1 MKRITTDNVCE
12 MGIVGLAHNCCYIG
26 KDGYARYRDFDMDI
40 DARELAKEL
49 LKELAKQDVDFES
62 DGDFD
67 EWIGDRYGED
77 GIGTIHGLIAMFYQ
91 NIWSMAELREK
102 LKRYEDLEEQG
113 RLLVLPCKVGDTAL
127 VKDHAGVPLEMQ
139 LEAPDI
145 RFVCTDED
153 NLCMATC
160 NRKPNGFCAYRI
172 RNDGSDIGKT
182 VFLTREEAE
191 AALERMEEEK

>member
-91 NIWSMAELREK
+91 NIWSMAELREN
-102 LKRYEDLEEQG
+102 LKRYEDLEEKG
-113 RLLVLPCKVGDTAL
+113 RLVVLPCKVGDTVYEVQEL
-127 VKDHAGVPLEMQ
+127 RKRIQPYTVTHIHITHNGISFGWVLKDEMG
-139 LEAPDI
+139 I
-145 RFVCTDED
+145 YSNVY
-153 NLCMATC
+153 
-160 NRKPNGFCAYRI
+160 GFS
-172 RNDGSDIGKT
+172 DSDIGKT
-182 VFLTREEAE
+182 VFMTRKEAE
-191 AALERMEEEK
+191 AALKKMGGAEK

>member
-1 MKRITTDNVCE
+1 MKRITIDNVNE

-49 LKELAKQDVDFES
+49 LKELDKQDVDFES

-67 EWIGDRYGED
+67 EWMGSCYGEE

-91 NIWSMAELREK
+91 NIWAMAELREN

-113 RLLVLPCKVGDTAL
+113 RLVVLPCKIGTKRLYFIDNDREIYIIDAEEVTIKQMPSGKIIFEYDSCEFEYKEFGNTAFFT
-127 VKDHAGVPLEMQ
+127 
-139 LEAPDI
+139 I
-145 RFVCTDED
+145 
-153 NLCMATC
+153 
-160 NRKPNGFCAYRI
+160 
-172 RNDGSDIGKT
+172 
-182 VFLTREEAE
+182 EEAE
-191 AALERMEEEK
+191 AALEKMGGGEK

>member
-1 MKRITTDNVCE
+1 MKRITTDNVKE
-12 MGIVGLAHNCCYIG
+12 MGIVDLAHNCCYIG

-113 RLLVLPCKVGDTAL
+113 RLVMLPCKVGDT
-127 VKDHAGVPLEMQ
+127 VYEIIEESVPEHYFYIQ
-139 LEAPDI
+139 SYKVQDISAKAVEYADDWAP
-145 RFVCTDED
+145 FSYE
-153 NLCMATC
+153 NLYFS
-160 NRKPNGFCAYRI
+160 K
-172 RNDGSDIGKT
+172 
-182 VFLTREEAE
+182 EEAE
-191 AALERMEEEK
+191 AALEKMGGGEK

>member
-1 MKRITTDNVCE
+1 MKRITTDNVNE

-26 KDGYARYRDFDMDI
+26 KDGCARYRDFDIDI

-62 DGDFD
+62 DEDFD
-67 EWIGDRYGED
+67 YWIGSCYGED

-91 NIWSMAELREK
+91 NIWAMAELREN

-113 RLLVLPCKVGDTAL
+113 RMVVLPCKVGDT
-127 VKDHAGVPLEMQ
+127 VYSDNGVFGILEYEVENIVIDKTITYLCSAYSKSIGDCPSECLDEIDQ
-139 LEAPDI
+139 DI
-145 RFVCTDED
+145 
-153 NLCMATC
+153 
-160 NRKPNGFCAYRI
+160 
-172 RNDGSDIGKT
+172 SDFGKT

-191 AALERMEEEK
+191 AALEKRGGGE

>member
-67 EWIGDRYGED
+67 EWIGSCYGED

-91 NIWSMAELREK
+91 NIWAMSELRET

-113 RLLVLPCKVGDTAL
+113 RLLVLPCKVGDTVWYITPQVEICEAK
-127 VKDHAGVPLEMQ
+127 VIGVWLNIYTKPQMWLEIKYYSEMIGEQ
-139 LEAPDI
+139 EH
-145 RFVCTDED
+145 
-153 NLCMATC
+153 
-160 NRKPNGFCAYRI
+160 KSRI
-172 RNDGSDIGKT
+172 DLMLGKT
-182 VFLTREEAE
+182 VFLTHEEAE
-191 AALERMEEEK
+191 AALEKMGGGEG

>member
-91 NIWSMAELREK
+91 NIWSMAELREN

-113 RLLVLPCKVGDTAL
+113 RLVVLPCAVSEEVEYKSAVDDGKARKGKVIAISML
-127 VKDHAGVPLEMQ
+127 LSESVRRMEMQ
-139 LEAPDI
+139 VMIESGAVI
-145 RFVCTDED
+145 TFE
-153 NLCMATC
+153 
-160 NRKPNGFCAYRI
+160 K
-172 RNDGSDIGKT
+172 NDFEKGVLRRGK
-182 VFLTREEAE
+182 EESE
-191 AALERMEEEK
+191 AALEKMGGGEK